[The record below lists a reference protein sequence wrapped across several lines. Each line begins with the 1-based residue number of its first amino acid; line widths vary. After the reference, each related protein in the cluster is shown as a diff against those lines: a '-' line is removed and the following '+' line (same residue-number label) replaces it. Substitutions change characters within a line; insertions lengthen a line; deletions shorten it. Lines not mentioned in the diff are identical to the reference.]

1 MLETVLLQ
9 YASNTHDGTKLYCLK
24 LCLLKKPLMFMI
36 VYICTISCVIIIINY
51 FQRKRCIFYFAIN
64 AGSCTLQNF
73 CLKAYNNY

>member
-1 MLETVLLQ
+1 MQVILMMEQNYIVF
-9 YASNTHDGTKLYCLK
+9 K
-24 LCLLKKPLMFMI
+24 LCLLKKNFN
-36 VYICTISCVIIIINY
+36 VYDSICTISCFIIIINY